1 MSIQKINFIKDKD
14 ILSIQCSKED
24 KLGSLCQE
32 YAKKLSKDI
41 DSLSFLY
48 EENEIN
54 FELNYDKYAKSKN
67 EITILVNDRNKKNI
81 NNKITNPNNI
91 YPYNKNDNN
100 IIELHLD
107 KKYFDNIKSK
117 YIIQVI
123 FSYMTEKI
131 KLKTVK
137 LNKSLQNKINIKLI
151 NYKIFSGRHKKEEN
165 GIVFEYDYFDDL
177 HFEGEYLNGQRNGK
191 GKEYDFYK
199 GKLIFE
205 GEYKNGMKNGKGK
218 EYYLEGKIKFEGE
231 YLNNK
236 RWNGI
241 MYDLNNKDMTY
252 KLENGKGFIKDY
264 KYLNYSYLI
273 YEGEYLNGMK
283 NGKGKIIVDKKLKFE
298 GEFKNDKKWNGI
310 GYGKNNQI
318 IYEIKEGKGIITKFC
333 DLYELD
339 ENLYNNIRIN
349 INDGNLKLEGEYYFG
364 ELNGKEKVY
373 DRYGILRLEGEFQ
386 NGQLNGPVK
395 EYYNNNQLKFEG
407 EYLYNYKL
415 RGKEYINGRLEFEG
429 DYLFNK
435 KWNGKGY
442 DEKGDIIYEL
452 KNGTG
457 KVKIYD
463 GNGNIKFDGE
473 YIDGII
479 NGKGKKYSKGKLI
492 FDGEF
497 LNGKKNGQ
505 GEEYHIYGYTIFRGE
520 YLNNK
525 KWNGIGRDDD
535 DGIEFEGEYKN
546 GKRWNGYGHETGCG
560 IAYNRYTYIYKN
572 GEETIQINK

>member
-1 MSIQKINFIKDKD
+1 M
-14 ILSIQCSKED
+14 
-24 KLGSLCQE
+24 
-32 YAKKLSKDI
+32 
-41 DSLSFLY
+41 
-48 EENEIN
+48 
-54 FELNYDKYAKSKN
+54 
-67 EITILVNDRNKKNI
+67 
-81 NNKITNPNNI
+81 
-91 YPYNKNDNN
+91 
-100 IIELHLD
+100 
-107 KKYFDNIKSK
+107 
-117 YIIQVI
+117 
-123 FSYMTEKI
+123 
-131 KLKTVK
+131 
-137 LNKSLQNKINIKLI
+137 NKSLQNKINIKLI

-177 HFEGEYLNGQRNGK
+177 HFEGEYLSGQRNGK

-349 INDGNLKLEGEYYFG
+349 INDGNLKLEGGYYFG
-364 ELNGKEKVY
+364 EL
-373 DRYGILRLEGEFQ
+373 
-386 NGQLNGPVK
+386 
-395 EYYNNNQLKFEG
+395 
-407 EYLYNYKL
+407 
-415 RGKEYINGRLEFEG
+415 
-429 DYLFNK
+429 
-435 KWNGKGY
+435 
-442 DEKGDIIYEL
+442 
-452 KNGTG
+452 
-457 KVKIYD
+457 
-463 GNGNIKFDGE
+463 
-473 YIDGII
+473 
-479 NGKGKKYSKGKLI
+479 
-492 FDGEF
+492 
-497 LNGKKNGQ
+497 
-505 GEEYHIYGYTIFRGE
+505 
-520 YLNNK
+520 
-525 KWNGIGRDDD
+525 
-535 DGIEFEGEYKN
+535 
-546 GKRWNGYGHETGCG
+546 
-560 IAYNRYTYIYKN
+560 
-572 GEETIQINK
+572 

>member
-1 MSIQKINFIKDKD
+1 
-14 ILSIQCSKED
+14 
-24 KLGSLCQE
+24 
-32 YAKKLSKDI
+32 
-41 DSLSFLY
+41 
-48 EENEIN
+48 
-54 FELNYDKYAKSKN
+54 
-67 EITILVNDRNKKNI
+67 
-81 NNKITNPNNI
+81 
-91 YPYNKNDNN
+91 
-100 IIELHLD
+100 
-107 KKYFDNIKSK
+107 
-117 YIIQVI
+117 
-123 FSYMTEKI
+123 MTEKI

-151 NYKIFSGRHKKEEN
+151 NYKIFSGRHAKKEN
-165 GIVFEYDYFDDL
+165 GIVYEYDYFNDL
-177 HFEGEYLNGQRNGK
+177 VFEGEYSNGQRNGK
-191 GKEYDFYK
+191 GKEYDYDYYE
-199 GKLIFE
+199 GNKLIFE

-218 EYYLEGKIKFEGE
+218 EYYLKGKIKFEGE

-241 MYDLNNKDMTY
+241 MYDLKNNDIAY

-264 KYLNYSYLI
+264 KSYNYSYLI

-283 NGKGKIIVDKKLKFE
+283 NGKGKIFVDEKLKFE
-298 GEFKNDKKWNGI
+298 GEFKNDIKWNGI
-310 GYGKNNQI
+310 GYDEKNQI
-318 IYEIKEGKGIITKFC
+318 IYELKEGKGIIKKFC

-339 ENLYNNIRIN
+339 ENLDNNIRIN
-349 INDGNLKLEGEYYFG
+349 IDVGNLKLEGEYYFG

-373 DRYGILRLEGEFQ
+373 DKYGILRLEGEFQ

-395 EYYNNNQLKFEG
+395 EYYDNNQLKFEG

-572 GEETIQINK
+572 GKETIQINK